1 MSVELEA
8 ITSVFD
14 VTKIQEGDS
23 YIVLVDVSI
32 MTADQRK
39 NLMDSLKL
47 AFRAATNYKKSQ
59 FCVIP
64 HYGNLSVDLV
74 ATMSDTELSKLGLK
88 RI

>member
-1 MSVELEA
+1 MTGELDA
-8 ITSVFD
+8 ITSIFD
-14 VTKIQEGDS
+14 VTKVQEGDS
-23 YIVLVDVSI
+23 YIVLVDVNI
-32 MTADQRK
+32 MTAEQRK
-39 NLMDSLKL
+39 RLMDSLKL
-47 AFRAATNYKKSQ
+47 AFKAATNYKKSQ